1 MDIVK
6 LREMLE
12 AELSKAELADVDA
25 SFYEDLDSFL
35 KALKLSAE
43 ASRERGEEVEEHL
56 YTEQLRIAEWLVKE
70 MLRARLHKLVEMV
83 FSGPTAQGEL
93 VGPEKEL
100 FVLLNAFVEGK
111 GLEMGNLVMEVP
123 LKPSPLKSEGDT
135 VRETKTPVRE
145 AYIIEED
152 IPAVIDEEFNEY
164 GPFRA
169 GDLSVL
175 PEKIAKIL
183 VARGL
188 AKRVR
193 ISF

>member
-12 AELSKAELADVDA
+12 AELSRAELADVDA
-25 SFYEDLDSFL
+25 SFYEDLSSFL

-43 ASRERGEEVEEHL
+43 ASRERGEEVEERL
-56 YTEQLRIAEWLVKE
+56 YTEQLRMAEWLVRE
-70 MLRARLHKLVEMV
+70 ILRARLHKLVDMV
-83 FSGPTAQGEL
+83 FSGPASQGEL
-93 VGPEKEL
+93 IEPERKL
-100 FVLLNAFVEGK
+100 FVILNAFVEGK
-111 GLEMGNLVMEVP
+111 GLDNLEVEVP
-123 LKPSPLKSEGDT
+123 SKPSPLKSEGEMA
-135 VRETKTPVRE
+135 RETKTPVRE

-152 IPAVIDEEFNEY
+152 VPAVIDEEFNEY

-188 AKRVR
+188 AKRVK

>member
-12 AELSKAELADVDA
+12 AELSRAELAEVDA

-35 KALKLSAE
+35 KALTLNAE
-43 ASRERGEEVEEHL
+43 ASRERREEVEERL
-56 YTEQLRIAEWLVKE
+56 YTEQLRMAEWLVRE
-70 MLRARLHKLVEMV
+70 MLRARLHKLVDMV
-83 FSGPTAQGEL
+83 FSGPTSQREL
-93 VGPEKEL
+93 VGPEKKL
-100 FVLLNAFVEGK
+100 FMILNSFVERK
-111 GLEMGNLVMEVP
+111 GLENLEVEVP
-123 LKPSPLKSEGDT
+123 SEPSPSESKEET
-135 VRETKTPVRE
+135 AEETKTPIRE

-183 VARGL
+183 VTRGL
-188 AKRVR
+188 AKRIR